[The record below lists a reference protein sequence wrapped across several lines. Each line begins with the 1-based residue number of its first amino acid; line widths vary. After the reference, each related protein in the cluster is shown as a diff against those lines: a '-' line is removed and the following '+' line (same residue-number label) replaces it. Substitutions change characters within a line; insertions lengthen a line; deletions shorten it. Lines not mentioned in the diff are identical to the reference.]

1 MVAESRITVD
11 GHELHYLTAGT
22 GPPLVL
28 LHGGIV
34 DSAALTWGGVIDDL
48 ADHREVFALDM
59 LGYGKNTVPDVTY
72 TTDLHIDML
81 AGAIDA
87 LECDTSRLAVGGLSL
102 GGAVA
107 LGYTLRDQTRVADL
121 ILVSSHGLTRAPPNP
136 LRSFVFSR
144 IPHANKLALRI
155 ASRNRELLRMSL
167 DGIVHNPARLSEEVI
182 DELSV
187 LMERPNPGT
196 AYRRWRKQE
205 LTPSGYRTDY
215 RDDLDDLVVPTLLIH
230 GAEDEI
236 YSAEKARQA
245 SERIPSARLEILDEC
260 GHWPPREHPAK
271 VAEIITEFL
280 ED

>member
-1 MVAESRITVD
+1 MVAESRVTVD
-11 GHELHYLTAGT
+11 GHELHYLTAGS

-34 DSAALTWGGVIDDL
+34 DSAALTWGGVIDEL
-48 ADHREVFALDM
+48 ANYREVVALDM
-59 LGYGKNTVPDVTY
+59 LGYGKNAVPDVTY

-87 LECDTSRLAVGGLSL
+87 LGYDSSELAVGGLSL

-107 LGYTLRDQTRVADL
+107 LGYTLRASSQVSNL
-121 ILVSSHGLTRAPPNP
+121 ILVSSHGLTPAPPNR

-155 ASRNRELLRMSL
+155 VSRDRELLRMSL
-167 DGIVHNPARLSEEVI
+167 DGIVHNPARLPEEVI
-182 DELSV
+182 DELSG

-205 LTPSGYRTDY
+205 LSLSGYRTDY
-215 RDDLDDLVVPTLLIH
+215 RDQLPELTVPTLLIH
-230 GAEDEI
+230 GREDEI
-236 YSAEKARQA
+236 YSPEWAEQA
-245 SERIPSARLEILDEC
+245 SERIPTAQLEILEEC
-260 GHWPPREHPAK
+260 GHWPPREHPAD
-271 VAEIITEFL
+271 VVDLIREFL
-280 ED
+280 EH